1 MLIGQPELS
10 ALLARPDLR
19 QLASRITARFHLT
32 PLGARETVEYIE
44 HRLRVAGAH
53 GEIFTPAAI
62 ADVHR
67 STQGVP
73 RLFNIVCHRS
83 RLRTYAQKPRPPP
96 AENVRKTTM

>member
-32 PLGARETVEYIE
+32 PLGAREPVEYIE

-53 GEIFTPAAI
+53 SEIFKPAAI
-62 ADVHR
+62 AYVPCYN
-67 STQGVP
+67 QGVP
-73 RLFNIVCHRS
+73 RLITHVCYRS
-83 RLRTYAQKPRPPP
+83 FPVPSAHTVRPLPQDL
-96 AENVRKTTM
+96 THCGS

>member
-53 GEIFTPAAI
+53 GGIFTPAAI

-67 STQGVP
+67 YTQGVP
-73 RLFNIVCHRS
+73 RLLKIVGYRS
-83 RLRTYAQKPRPPP
+83 LLGAFPTNALPPQP
-96 AENVRKTTM
+96 NTVRY